1 MLMENREFWR
11 WSEEVFVDT
20 TRDWRSANIISCGI
34 DVGSVSSKAVVMLD
48 GMLYAYSVVRTSIN
62 SSESAK
68 KAFMP
73 IEDITGLKITDC
85 NFIVG
90 TGYGRVNVTFAN
102 KTITEIACH
111 GKGAY
116 YAGGSTV
123 RTILDMGGQD
133 CKAIHIDSEGKVTNF
148 LMNDKCAAGTG
159 RGLEVIA
166 ELLEVPIEEIG
177 PRSFDID
184 EEPEPVSNVCV
195 VFARTEAYNLLKKG
209 WSKNKVL
216 AAYCRAIA
224 ERVCSLIKR
233 IGVEPDFFVSG
244 GISKNIGIVKRVERI
259 LGIEAVKSS
268 VDAQIIGALGAA
280 IFAKVL
286 YERSKEQGV

>member
-1 MLMENREFWR
+1 MENRDFWR
-11 WSEEVFVDT
+11 WSEDVFVDT
-20 TRDWRSANIISCGI
+20 SRDWRSANIISCGI

-48 GMLYAYSVVRTSIN
+48 GMLYAYSIVRTGVN

-68 KAFMP
+68 KAFIP
-73 IEDITGLKITDC
+73 IEERTGLKLNNC

-90 TGYGRVNVTFAN
+90 TGYGRVNITFAN

-111 GKGAY
+111 GKGAH
-116 YAGGSTV
+116 YAGGPKV

-159 RGLEVIA
+159 RGLEVLA
-166 ELLEVPIEEIG
+166 ELLEIPIEEIG

-195 VFARTEAYNLLKKG
+195 VFARAEAYNLLRKG

-259 LGIEAVKSS
+259 LGIEAVKST

-286 YERSKEQGV
+286 YEKSRG